1 MRVVVD
7 TSVFIAAVGS
17 PDGASRE
24 VLRRCLEGEYE
35 PVMGQALLSEYEAV
49 LGREAPFVRSPVSEV
64 ERRQL
69 WMALTSVCHW
79 IRVYYLWRPNLP
91 DEGDNHL
98 IELAVAGGAKT
109 IVTFNLRDFQ
119 RTELYFPDI
128 AVLTPS
134 QLVAG

>member
-49 LGREAPFVRSPVSEV
+49 LDREAPFVRSPVSEV

-69 WMALTSVCHW
+69 WIALTSVCHW
-79 IRVYYLWRPNLP
+79 VRVYYLWRPNLP

-98 IELAVAGGAKT
+98 IELAVAGGAET

-134 QLVAG
+134 QLLAG

>member
-24 VLRRCLEGEYE
+24 VLRRCLEGGYE

-79 IRVYYLWRPNLP
+79 VRVYYLWRPNLP

-98 IELAVAGGAKT
+98 IELAVAGGAET
-109 IVTFNLRDFQ
+109 IVTFNVRDFE

-134 QLVAG
+134 QLLAG